1 MCPDLPYKLEDTAT
15 LPAPGAQAG
24 VLRNHRELR
33 DYREGLKARAVLLL
47 GRELG
52 QSTCS
57 GWVGTESS
65 RSRKHHT
72 AAASALCS
80 LISHPVTGAYQPA
93 GTKGKAR
100 PNP

>member
-33 DYREGLKARAVLLL
+33 DHREGLKARAVLLL
-47 GRELG
+47 GGELG

-57 GWVGTESS
+57 G
-65 RSRKHHT
+65 
-72 AAASALCS
+72 
-80 LISHPVTGAYQPA
+80 
-93 GTKGKAR
+93 
-100 PNP
+100 

>member
-33 DYREGLKARAVLLL
+33 DHREGLKARAVLLL